1 MIKIYLRLFIGLL
14 ITIFFTGCPAGKVN
28 KEAEW
33 KGEILKTDKEFSDL
47 SKKEGMKKAFIEYM
61 DDNGVLLRPDHMP
74 IVGANAIEFLME
86 TNDTSF
92 TLTWIPSYAQVALS
106 GDLGY
111 TYGIYNLQLQDTL
124 LQGTY
129 VSIWKKK
136 KDKWKFVLD
145 SGNPGIKQ

>member
-1 MIKIYLRLFIGLL
+1 MLGLL
-14 ITIFFTGCPAGKVN
+14 ITFFLTGCPAGKVN
-28 KEAEW
+28 KDAEW
-33 KGEILKTDKEFSDL
+33 KNEILKTDKEFSDL

-61 DDNGVLLRPDHMP
+61 DDNGVLLRSDHTP

-86 TNDTSF
+86 TNDTAF
-92 TLTWIPSYAQVALS
+92 TLTWSPSAAQVSVS

-111 TYGIYNLQLQDTL
+111 SYGIYNLQLQDTL

-145 SGNPGIKQ
+145 SGNPGITAKAQ